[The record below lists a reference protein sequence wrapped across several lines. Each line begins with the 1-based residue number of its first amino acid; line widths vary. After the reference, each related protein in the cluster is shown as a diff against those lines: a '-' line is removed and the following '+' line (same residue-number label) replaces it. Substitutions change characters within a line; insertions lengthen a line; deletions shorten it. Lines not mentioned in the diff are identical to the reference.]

1 MCFILKWREATEM
14 LYFLWQTVCPFWRPK
29 KILKK
34 FYFEFS
40 FGQLIFEVKRSYLQ
54 ILKKILI
61 LKVTL
66 NFFKMNT
73 LPSTR
78 RQFCHKKIELIKIF
92 VIYSNVSNLERRWN
106 ELNHSTLPLTGAG
119 WDILAGSWPAPCA
132 HRPHP
137 LQLSIQA
144 LERSG
149 PLRTQGDDIN
159 FIQ

>member
-1 MCFILKWREATEM
+1 MCFILKWREAKEM
-14 LYFLWQTVCPFWRPK
+14 LYFLWKTDCPFWRPK
-29 KILKK
+29 KI
-34 FYFEFS
+34 Y
-40 FGQLIFEVKRSYLQ
+40 
-54 ILKKILI
+54 KKILFRI
-61 LKVTL
+61 FFWAIDIWSKKKLFGNLKKNI
-66 NFFKMNT
+66 NFESHFKFLKMNT